1 MVGTTTGLFTKLR
14 IVYLPNRR
22 DLLADRTKFKE
33 SICKYNNKIYST
45 VGTRTRVLSTDWTR
59 MWPSTALVSKWWWAP
74 FAWIVH
80 VVPQNVWMLHFID
93 KYEDDQSLSSPSFL
107 KRRFQ
112 SNFSEIFKRTILD
125 TKHYQL
131 QSEMQGRCKVGKK
144 SSRRCCKKCALYM
157 LWNISR
163 VLACVV

>member
-80 VVPQNVWMLHFID
+80 VVPQNVWVLHFID

-107 KRRFQ
+107 KRRFHPIFLKYSKEPSSTQ
-112 SNFSEIFKRTILD
+112 NISNCNLKCKAGVRWAKRTPD
-125 TKHYQL
+125 AAAKNVHYICFEI
-131 QSEMQGRCKVGKK
+131 SQG
-144 SSRRCCKKCALYM
+144 Y
-157 LWNISR
+157 
-163 VLACVV
+163 